1 MVVIRFLMKLNIAES
16 LKIFLHILTN
26 KPQKTNP
33 MAERVKVW
41 FDPEADF
48 LEVIFSDAPGYMRE
62 TENDAVMERVD
73 LEGNLL
79 GFSIM
84 AVSQLAKS
92 KSLIAELLAGK
103 GNAA

>member
-1 MVVIRFLMKLNIAES
+1 
-16 LKIFLHILTN
+16 
-26 KPQKTNP
+26 

-92 KSLIAELLAGK
+92 KPLIAELSSGK
-103 GNAA
+103 GSAA

>member
-1 MVVIRFLMKLNIAES
+1 
-16 LKIFLHILTN
+16 
-26 KPQKTNP
+26 

-48 LEVIFSDAPGYMRE
+48 LEVIFSDAPGYMQE

-92 KSLIAELLAGK
+92 KPLIAELLSRK

>member
-1 MVVIRFLMKLNIAES
+1 
-16 LKIFLHILTN
+16 
-26 KPQKTNP
+26 

-48 LEVIFSDAPGYMRE
+48 LEVTFSEAPGYMRE

-73 LEGNLL
+73 PEGNLL
-79 GFSIM
+79 GFSIL

-92 KSLIAELLAGK
+92 KPLIAELLSGR
-103 GNAA
+103 GNGA

>member
-1 MVVIRFLMKLNIAES
+1 
-16 LKIFLHILTN
+16 
-26 KPQKTNP
+26 

-48 LEVIFSDAPGYMRE
+48 LEVIFSDTPGYMRE

-79 GFSIM
+79 GFSILG
-84 AVSQLAKS
+84 VSQLAQS
-92 KSLIAELLAGK
+92 KPLIAELLSK
-103 GNAA
+103 K

>member
-1 MVVIRFLMKLNIAES
+1 
-16 LKIFLHILTN
+16 
-26 KPQKTNP
+26 

-48 LEVIFSDAPGYMRE
+48 LEVIFSDTPGYMRE

-79 GFSIM
+79 GFSILG
-84 AVSQLAKS
+84 VSQLAQS
-92 KSLIAELLAGK
+92 KPLIAELLSK
-103 GNAA
+103 N

>member
-1 MVVIRFLMKLNIAES
+1 
-16 LKIFLHILTN
+16 
-26 KPQKTNP
+26 

-48 LEVIFSDAPGYMRE
+48 LEVTFSESPGYMRA

-79 GFSIM
+79 GFSIL
-84 AVSQLAKS
+84 AVSQLAQS
-92 KSLIAELLAGK
+92 KPLIAELLSERGS
-103 GNAA
+103 AA

>member
-1 MVVIRFLMKLNIAES
+1 
-16 LKIFLHILTN
+16 
-26 KPQKTNP
+26 

-48 LEVIFSDAPGYMRE
+48 LEVIFSNAPGYIRE
-62 TENDAVMERVD
+62 TENDAIMGRVD

-84 AVSQLAKS
+84 AVSQLTKS
-92 KSLIAELLAGK
+92 KPLIAELLAGK
-103 GNAA
+103 GDAA

>member
-1 MVVIRFLMKLNIAES
+1 
-16 LKIFLHILTN
+16 
-26 KPQKTNP
+26 

-73 LEGNLL
+73 LESNLL
-79 GFSIM
+79 GFSIL

-92 KSLIAELLAGK
+92 KPLMAELLSGRGSVA
-103 GNAA
+103 